1 MELRTRRVFGW
12 WQDYVDRIEWLEKR
26 ELSLDQRGGLGLIR
40 WTVDAPQTQ
49 DAIAIAGSL
58 VIAATWRCVFDVVG
72 ASIWAAPRVD
82 SDGAAPRGEHDRGNH
97 AHA

>member
-1 MELRTRRVFGW
+1 VFGW
-12 WQDYVDRIEWLEKR
+12 WQDYVDEIGWLKKR
-26 ELSLDQRGGLGLIR
+26 ELSLDQRGPQGLVRGAL
-40 WTVDAPQTQ
+40 DAPQTQ

-58 VIAATWRCVFDVVG
+58 VTAAPGRCVFDVVG

-97 AHA
+97 THA